1 MLNYHRV
8 SATLTQPSVL
18 QHLQLVHAVL
28 QQMGELRVPVRHMRN
43 SLLLLLDHTWYA
55 RLVNSVHSNLWTL
68 RHFNGKNVQKKLQ
81 NGLTTW
87 LIDSRQSAAGLSDFF
102 CTHMCYSVVVPP
114 YLLSTNTFGGWEVVT
129 QLALCLGLG
138 HHYIGQS
145 AQGSV
150 DVLSLSESIAR
161 CLTRRRKASVSSR
174 GQMQHLFENYHGDG
188 DLYLYIIIHLS
199 CWFDLLVSGV
209 YRQISVIF
217 RLFSFNIIYK

>member
-1 MLNYHRV
+1 MVRMCKRNCKTDWLPGWLTAGRV
-8 SATLTQPSVL
+8 QRAFLTFV
-18 QHLQLVHAVL
+18 
-28 QQMGELRVPVRHMRN
+28 
-43 SLLLLLDHTWYA
+43 
-55 RLVNSVHSNLWTL
+55 
-68 RHFNGKNVQKKLQ
+68 
-81 NGLTTW
+81 
-87 LIDSRQSAAGLSDFF
+87 

-129 QLALCLGLG
+129 TTGPLSRPWPPL
-138 HHYIGQS
+138 HRPKRSRIGWC
-145 AQGSV
+145 V
-150 DVLSLSESIAR
+150 EPLWVRSLR

-217 RLFSFNIIYK
+217 RLFSFNIYI

>member
-55 RLVNSVHSNLWTL
+55 RLVNRVHSNLWTL

-129 QLALCLGLG
+129 QLAPLSRPWPPLHRPKRSRIGWCVEPLWVDRPLPHEAAKNFGLQQG
-138 HHYIGQS
+138 SNAASFRKLSWRWRLVLVHHYT
-145 AQGSV
+145 
-150 DVLSLSESIAR
+150 SIMLIWLTGVR
-161 CLTRRRKASVSSR
+161 C
-174 GQMQHLFENYHGDG
+174 
-188 DLYLYIIIHLS
+188 I
-199 CWFDLLVSGV
+199 
-209 YRQISVIF
+209 
-217 RLFSFNIIYK
+217 